1 MQITLTQ
8 FERID
13 NLYSQ
18 FTFRGEPN
26 LDSRA
31 DVQEWHRK
39 EWRLMDALID
49 VIGKEAFDKY
59 ESTEA
64 CASEIIVKCLTSAS
78 LVVDEEST

>member
-13 NLYSQ
+13 NLYAA

-26 LDSRA
+26 LDSRK
-31 DVQEWHRK
+31 DVLEWNRK

-49 VIGKEAFDKY
+49 AIGKDAFDTY

-64 CASEIIVKCLTSAS
+64 CASELIVKCLTSAS
-78 LVVDEEST
+78 LVVDEVSA